1 MNHEAASNRSR
12 TKAGTETRSK
22 SSLARKFKVWLISEA
37 GYWVMRLVGST
48 LHWKIVGWEHHEAIK
63 NEGRQIIYAFWH
75 GRIFAGTYFFRNR
88 GIVVMTS
95 QNKDGDY
102 IARTIRRFG
111 YQAARGSSS
120 RGGSRALAEMIR
132 QLKRNSSVA
141 FTMDGPRGPRYVA
154 KPGAIWLASKSGN
167 PILPFSLSAKNK
179 WVFSSWDQF
188 QFPKPFS
195 RVLLLIGPPQYVKPD
210 ATGEELAQAQL
221 CLQNELDRLVQCGDS
236 FWDREKSRT

>member
-1 MNHEAASNRSR
+1 MNHETVPNPTAADAEIAIKSR
-12 TKAGTETRSK
+12 
-22 SSLARKFKVWLISEA
+22 SSLAHGLKVWVISEA

-48 LHWKIVGWEHHEAIK
+48 LRWKVEGWEHHEAIESAGK
-63 NEGRQIIYAFWH
+63 QIIHAFWH

-111 YQAARGSSS
+111 YQAARGSST
-120 RGGSRALAEMIR
+120 RGGSRALVEMIR
-132 QLKRNSSVA
+132 QMRHNQSVA

-154 KPGAIWLASKSGN
+154 KPGAVWLASKSGN
-167 PILPFSLSAKNK
+167 PILPFNLSPKKK
-179 WVFSSWDQF
+179 WIFSSWDRF
-188 QFPKPFS
+188 EFPRPFS

-210 ATGEELAQAQL
+210 ATQAELTEAQL
-221 CLQNELDRLVQCGDS
+221 RLQNELDRLVQSGDS
-236 FWDREKSRT
+236 FWDKRA

>member
-1 MNHEAASNRSR
+1 MMNHEATSYPAE
-12 TKAGTETRSK
+12 TDTGTEMKSK
-22 SSLARKFKVWLISEA
+22 LSWARRFKVWLISEA
-37 GYWVMRLVGST
+37 GYWVIRLVGST
-48 LHWKIVGWEHHEAIK
+48 LRWKIVGWEHHEAIK
-63 NEGRQIIYAFWH
+63 KESKQIINAFWH
-75 GRIFAGTYFFRNR
+75 DRIFAGTYFFRNR

-132 QLKRNSSVA
+132 QLKRNSGVA

-154 KPGAIWLASKSGN
+154 KPGAIWLASRSGN
-167 PILPFSLSAKNK
+167 PILPFNLSAKNK
-179 WVFSSWDQF
+179 WVFSSWDRF

-195 RVLLLIGPPQYVKPD
+195 QVLLLIGPPQYVKAE
-210 ATGEELAQAQL
+210 ATEEELAQARL
-221 CLQNELDRLVQCGDS
+221 RLQSELDRLVRCGDS
-236 FWDREKSRT
+236 FWA